1 MPHFVLTRQGYDQL
15 IEACG
20 GSPPS
25 PLWVNTGILSSHE
38 LAGLRAQ
45 GLEVTA
51 FVRAVPLQ
59 GPSLDAAIDTIE
71 EHHPGSSIWV
81 EHVAQPQAITQLER

>member
-1 MPHFVLTRQGYDQL
+1 MPYFALTRQGYDQL
-15 IEACG
+15 VQACG

-25 PLWVNTGILSSHE
+25 PLWVNTGVLSSSE
-38 LAGLRAQ
+38 LSGLRAQ
-45 GLEVTA
+45 GLEVTD

-59 GPSLDAAIDTIE
+59 GSGLVDAIGTIE

-81 EHVAQPQAITQLER
+81 EHVAQP